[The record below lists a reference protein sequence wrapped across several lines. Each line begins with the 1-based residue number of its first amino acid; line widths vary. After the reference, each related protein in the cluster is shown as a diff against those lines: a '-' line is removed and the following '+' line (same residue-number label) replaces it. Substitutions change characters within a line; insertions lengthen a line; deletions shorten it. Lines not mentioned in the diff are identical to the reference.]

1 MQYSNIK
8 LLTTL
13 LWNHYISL
21 WFTSLLRREEIS
33 IHPLGRSD
41 AVFAVTTVTEST
53 VAVVK
58 TSSELPPVHSLI
70 TRLRGRKSLRSK
82 TTSMSQTSP
91 FFVIFK
97 PRTSAL
103 VSPNHMYSPNT
114 TKVSLSSSQ
123 MFFWNVTRL
132 AKSYCHIIPCSH
144 HLYADNL
151 SDCFGMIIMYIDLFP
166 QMKGRGKN
174 TLLANICYV
183 WGNAFFLIA
192 WNGVTTRCIFRLIP
206 RADMEKTHRSNCGE
220 VVTDFRI
227 QIKTRVCYN
236 IRHSI

>member
-1 MQYSNIK
+1 MQYSIIK

-21 WFTSLLRREEIS
+21 WFTSLLREEIS
-33 IHPLGRSD
+33 IYPLGRSD
-41 AVFAVTTVTEST
+41 AVFAVLFSTTVTEST

-114 TKVSLSSSQ
+114 TEVSLSSSQ
-123 MFFWNVTRL
+123 MFVRNVTRL

-144 HLYADNL
+144 HLYADNFQSVL
-151 SDCFGMIIMYIDLFP
+151 EWS
-166 QMKGRGKN
+166 
-174 TLLANICYV
+174 
-183 WGNAFFLIA
+183 
-192 WNGVTTRCIFRLIP
+192 
-206 RADMEKTHRSNCGE
+206 
-220 VVTDFRI
+220 
-227 QIKTRVCYN
+227 
-236 IRHSI
+236 